1 MTAMLDRL
9 FFHKRFSVGLSL
21 DTTLR
26 EFDVFLD
33 QYKDYINN
41 FYFSLPLGDKFHA
54 RTRVVEQMHD
64 PDTVALFWQLLACI
78 SSHGIKLEL
87 VLNNGNVSPED
98 VVRAARMLGEH
109 GIDVDLVGITDDI
122 YEPVKSSFP
131 TQELVYSFKNHTH
144 TQSDFAKL
152 KNHYQEIVLGRQNIR
167 NTRLFSFI
175 RRELK
180 SDVVLLLNNGCSH
193 ICGGCTTLRN
203 CHRAY
208 YQASFQHDPE
218 YLYALQSI
226 LPWEIHSGLL
236 DVSDVKLFK
245 ISSRNAS
252 VRYLADSLHS
262 YIFCEEDRYIL
273 RDTSNYILWAR
284 LAWHVEHYRHFS
296 LDRIRAMKE
305 KIYRGEAVQPR
316 LSHVRV
322 MLDLRNY
329 FLFSGSLP
337 VHDDL
342 LEQNFDPLFA
352 GIPWKTEGYFIG
364 ASNCSNLLKHLDLQ
378 QTATLTHT
386 LRSRGKAVYFALPP
400 LTQAECADLK
410 PLWDFLTGQI
420 RADMIQCIVAG
431 DWDTAWVLRETY
443 GLPLAPGERIMRSRI
458 NTVPNDYLTGNDPG
472 FGSNLLPAALREAF
486 VRDDIPFILCSMPEE
501 GLCVSEAE
509 TIPVFVSIGMI
520 ETFDGACHQRR
531 RGRCD
536 GSCAAGAAIMRSAD
550 ERKLV
555 VCADSVCRVSHISDG
570 IVKTVTENRVS
581 VVIPPIWK
589 ELL

>member
-1 MTAMLDRL
+1 MLDRS

-21 DTTLR
+21 DTNLR
-26 EFDVFLD
+26 EFDAFLD
-33 QYKDYINN
+33 QYQDYINN

-64 PDTVALFWQLLACI
+64 PDTVVLFWQLLACI
-78 SSHGIKLEL
+78 RSHGIKLEL

-98 VVRAARMLGEH
+98 VEHAARMLDEH
-109 GIDVDLVGITDDI
+109 GIEINLVGITDDI
-122 YEPVKSSFP
+122 YEPVRDSFP

-144 TQSDFAKL
+144 TQSDFANL

-175 RRELK
+175 RQELK

-208 YQASFQHDPE
+208 YQAGFRHSPE

-226 LPWEIHSGLL
+226 LPSEIHSRLL
-236 DVSDVKLFK
+236 DVINVKLFK

-252 VRYLADSLHS
+252 VQYLADSLHS
-262 YIFCEEDRYIL
+262 YIFCEEDQYIH
-273 RDTSNYILWAR
+273 RDTSNYMLWAR

-296 LDRIRAMKE
+296 LERIRALKE
-305 KIYRGEAVQPR
+305 KIYRREAVQPQ

-322 MLDLRNY
+322 MLDLRNH
-329 FLFSGSLP
+329 FLFSESPP
-337 VHDDL
+337 VDDTL
-342 LEQNFDPLFA
+342 LEQNFDPLFR

-364 ASNCSNLLKHLDLQ
+364 ASNCANLLKLLDLQ
-378 QTATLTHT
+378 QTTALTHT
-386 LRSRGKAVYFALPP
+386 LRRCGKAVYFALPP
-400 LTQAECADLK
+400 LTQEERADLK
-410 PLWDFLTGQI
+410 PLWDFLTGQV
-420 RADMIQCIVAG
+420 RTEMIQCIVAN
-431 DWDTAWVLRETY
+431 DWDTVRFLRETY
-443 GLPLAPGERIMRSRI
+443 GFSVAPGERIMRPLI
-458 NTVPNDYLTGNDPG
+458 NAAPNDYLTGNDPG
-472 FGSNLLPAALREAF
+472 FGSDLLPAALRETC
-486 VRDDIPFILCSMPEE
+486 VRDDIPFILCGMPED

-509 TIPVFVSIGMI
+509 TFPVFAAVGLT
-520 ETFDGACHQRR
+520 ETFDDACHQRR

-536 GSCAAGAAIMRSAD
+536 GSCATGTAILKSAD
-550 ERKLV
+550 GRKLA
-555 VCADSVCRVSHISDG
+555 VCADSICLISRISDG

-581 VVIPPIWK
+581 IVIPPIWK